1 MFLVITMVFAKPYYF
16 QTFYLKVIRMRLA
29 IFQILSNI
37 YTQAMLEE
45 AYELGKTQKIIMSS
59 DVNK

>member
-1 MFLVITMVFAKPYYF
+1 MVFAKPYYF